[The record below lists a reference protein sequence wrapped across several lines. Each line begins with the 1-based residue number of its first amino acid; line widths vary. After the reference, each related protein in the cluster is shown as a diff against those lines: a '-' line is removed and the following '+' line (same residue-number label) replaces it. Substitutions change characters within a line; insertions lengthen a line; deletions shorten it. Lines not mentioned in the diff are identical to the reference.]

1 MVCEIKSVR
10 MQHLNAK
17 LILIMYHYHRIKVPS
32 YQLTKDSAISQS
44 VTMTVEETLDDF
56 FDVFAMKFPES
67 VCGPFNPSCTKK
79 DMSKKRY
86 KLNYVSTMNDTYS
99 RCVSRDQLNSSR
111 QPFKYKAF

>member
-1 MVCEIKSVR
+1 
-10 MQHLNAK
+10 
-17 LILIMYHYHRIKVPS
+17 
-32 YQLTKDSAISQS
+32 
-44 VTMTVEETLDDF
+44 MTVEETLDDF
-56 FDVFAMKFPES
+56 FYVFAMKFPES